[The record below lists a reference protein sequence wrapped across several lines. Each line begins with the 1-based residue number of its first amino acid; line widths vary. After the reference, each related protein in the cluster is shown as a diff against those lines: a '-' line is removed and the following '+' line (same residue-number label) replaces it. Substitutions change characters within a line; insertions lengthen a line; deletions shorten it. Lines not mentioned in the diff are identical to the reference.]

1 MRRSGTTKFQNSVQL
16 FKFCQKVLSEI
27 KGGKINDQAVG
38 AILNFNPSDCSH
50 WKRGEKNI
58 KSIFSLEKLAKE
70 LGLEIS
76 LIHDLTSGSITVDEA
91 YFEFSEANNYQRT
104 IKQAKLAH
112 PQGYQEV
119 RKTITNFTS
128 FLLKQS
134 NFNTPPLYLPEVLRF
149 FPFISLQPVE
159 ILDKLSRILRI
170 KKGSYIIQFKK
181 GELKPQTRMSIIKD
195 VAKILFEGERER
207 YPQLGARREAL
218 VNVEKLLFTAELL
231 APKQLL
237 ISETTKS
244 EARQNII
251 AEQAALF
258 WVPKSLI
265 CFQLQEILL
274 HEQTS
279 KTSSQAETL
288 RGGVYTEPLQG
299 ATRNDAQLR

>member
-16 FKFCQKVLSEI
+16 FRFCQKVLSEI

-76 LIHDLTSGSITVDEA
+76 LIHDLTSGALTVDEA
-91 YFEFSEANNYQRT
+91 YFEFTEANAYQRI
-104 IKQAKLAH
+104 IKESKIRY
-112 PQGYQEV
+112 PQEYGEV
-119 RKTITNFTS
+119 RKKIAEFSN

-134 NFNTPPLYLPEVLRF
+134 NFNAPPLYLPEVLRF
-149 FPFISLQPVE
+149 FPFITLQPVE
-159 ILDKLSRILRI
+159 IIDKLSRILRI

-181 GELKPQTRMSIIKD
+181 GELKPQTRMSIIRD
-195 VAKILFEGERER
+195 VAKIIFEGERGR
-207 YPQLGARREAL
+207 YPQLGARQESL
-218 VNVEKLLFTAELL
+218 VNVEKLLFTADLL
-231 APKQLL
+231 VPKHLL
-237 ISETTKS
+237 ISEMTKS
-244 EARQNII
+244 EARQNIV

-265 CFQLQEILL
+265 CFQLQEILVQGEASRAL
-274 HEQTS
+274 VS
-279 KTSSQAETL
+279 ATSSVPRFEAVQHL
-288 RGGVYTEPLQG
+288 
-299 ATRNDAQLR
+299 